1 MNNKIE
7 ALLHISNKANE
18 YFKWL
23 LYYEPQEKLMFARL
37 RDVLLMTSELTERIE
52 RISDDFINK
61 ETLLKCLSNE
71 LQSYIYDMDANDLD
85 RMIFITRYAEKLS
98 FAIDELLERVI
109 DSISYDSNHGFKI
122 FLCKEKD
129 DEVEE

>member
-23 LYYEPQEKLMFARL
+23 LYYEPQEEKLMFERL
-37 RDVLLMTSELTERIE
+37 RDILQMTSELTERIE

-85 RMIFITRYAEKLS
+85 RMIYITLYAEKLKLS
-98 FAIDELLERVI
+98 IEKLKLEGE
-109 DSISYDSNHGFKI
+109 N
-122 FLCKEKD
+122 
-129 DEVEE
+129 VEI

>member
-23 LYYEPQEKLMFARL
+23 LYYEPQEEKLMFERL
-37 RDVLLMTSELTERIE
+37 RDVLQMTSELTERIE

-85 RMIFITRYAEKLS
+85 RMIYITLYAEKLKLS
-98 FAIDELLERVI
+98 IEKLKLEGE
-109 DSISYDSNHGFKI
+109 N
-122 FLCKEKD
+122 
-129 DEVEE
+129 VEI

>member
-1 MNNKIE
+1 MNDKVE

-18 YFKWL
+18 CFKEL
-23 LYYEPQEKLMFARL
+23 LYYEPQEEKLMFPRL
-37 RDVLLMTSELTERIE
+37 RDVLQMTSELTERIE

-85 RMIFITRYAEKLS
+85 RMIFISRYAGHLRFVIEHL
-98 FAIDELLERVI
+98 ELE
-109 DSISYDSNHGFKI
+109 G
-122 FLCKEKD
+122 
-129 DEVEE
+129 DEVEI

>member
-18 YFKWL
+18 CFKEL
-23 LYYEPQEKLMFARL
+23 LYYEPQEEKLMFPRL
-37 RDVLLMTSELTERIE
+37 RDVLQMTSKLTERIE

-85 RMIFITRYAEKLS
+85 RMIFISRYAGHLRFVIEHL
-98 FAIDELLERVI
+98 ELE
-109 DSISYDSNHGFKI
+109 G
-122 FLCKEKD
+122 
-129 DEVEE
+129 DEVEI

>member
-18 YFKWL
+18 CFKEL
-23 LYYEPQEKLMFARL
+23 LYYEPQEEKLMFPRL
-37 RDVLLMTSELTERIE
+37 RDVLQMTSELTERIE

-85 RMIFITRYAEKLS
+85 RMIFISRYAGHLRFVIEHL
-98 FAIDELLERVI
+98 ELE
-109 DSISYDSNHGFKI
+109 G
-122 FLCKEKD
+122 
-129 DEVEE
+129 DEVEI